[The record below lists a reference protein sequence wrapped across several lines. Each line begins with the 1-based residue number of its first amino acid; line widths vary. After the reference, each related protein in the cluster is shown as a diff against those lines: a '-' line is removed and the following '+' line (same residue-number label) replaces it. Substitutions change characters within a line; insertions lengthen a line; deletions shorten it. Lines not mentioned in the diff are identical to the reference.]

1 MYRGGPP
8 VIPCCAPP
16 HHLTTPAN
24 AAACPTWAGRRGCFT
39 GHLRPESADT
49 TAGPVP
55 CQTGYFFEDLQ
66 IGQTASLGKTITEA
80 DILLYAAVSTD
91 TNPIHIDAEAAKQ
104 SIFGER
110 IAHGMLS
117 AGLISAV
124 LGTRLPGPGSLYMR
138 QSLRF
143 AAPVKIGDTVKAT
156 ATVTALNPEKK
167 RATLS
172 TVCTVGDVVVID
184 GEAYVQVPSR
194 A

>member
-1 MYRGGPP
+1 M
-8 VIPCCAPP
+8 
-16 HHLTTPAN
+16 TTS
-24 AAACPTWAGRRGCFT
+24 C
-39 GHLRPESADT
+39 
-49 TAGPVP
+49 
-55 CQTGYFFEDLQ
+55 YFEDLQ
-66 IGQTASLGKTITEA
+66 IGQSASLGKTITEA

-91 TNPIHIDAEAAKQ
+91 TNPIHIDADAAKH

-110 IAHGMLS
+110 IAHGMLT

-156 ATVTALNPEKK
+156 VTVTALNVEKK

-172 TVCTVGDVVVID
+172 TVCTVRDEVVID

-194 A
+194 ASMAASGTASSRA

>member
-1 MYRGGPP
+1 MIRPGIGNRPSARHRLAVDLP
-8 VIPCCAPP
+8 GAFAQKARAQPRDPLHA
-16 HHLTTPAN
+16 
-24 AAACPTWAGRRGCFT
+24 T
-39 GHLRPESADT
+39 GI
-49 TAGPVP
+49 
-55 CQTGYFFEDLQ
+55 FFEDLQ
-66 IGQTASLGKTITEA
+66 IGQTASIGKTITEA
-80 DILLYAAVSTD
+80 DILMYAAVSTD

-124 LGTRLPGPGSLYMR
+124 LGTRLPGHGTLYMR

-172 TVCTVGDVVVID
+172 TVCTVGDEVVID

>member
-1 MYRGGPP
+1 MPS
-8 VIPCCAPP
+8 
-16 HHLTTPAN
+16 
-24 AAACPTWAGRRGCFT
+24 
-39 GHLRPESADT
+39 GH
-49 TAGPVP
+49 
-55 CQTGYFFEDLQ
+55 YFEDLR
-66 IGQTASLGKTITEA
+66 IGQSASLGKTITEA

-143 AAPVKIGDTVKAT
+143 AAPVKIGDTV
-156 ATVTALNPEKK
+156 TALNAEKK

-172 TVCTVGDVVVID
+172 TVCTVGDEVVIE

-194 A
+194 GTVPSRA

>member
-1 MYRGGPP
+1 MRWSDPFEQLSVGERFES
-8 VIPCCAPP
+8 
-16 HHLTTPAN
+16 
-24 AAACPTWAGRRGCFT
+24 GRRAVRDTDVIVFSALT
-39 GHLRPESADT
+39 GDWHPQH
-49 TAGPVP
+49 
-55 CQTGYFFEDLQ
+55 C
-66 IGQTASLGKTITEA
+66 
-80 DILLYAAVSTD
+80 
-91 TNPIHIDAEAAKQ
+91 DAEWAQ
-104 SIFGER
+104 RSPFGER

-156 ATVTALNPEKK
+156 ATVTGLNAEKK

-172 TVCTVGDVVVID
+172 TVCTVGDEVVID

-194 A
+194 P